1 MVFKNVSKV
10 ITMAVFVTCYVL
22 VLFIITLC
30 YFSPEKTVL
39 VDTNLYGEALI
50 EFLII
55 WVTVPLVVYN
65 GKDIF
70 ISFFSHAQEMREAN

>member
-1 MVFKNVSKV
+1 MLFKNVSKI
-10 ITMAVFVTCYVL
+10 ITMAVFVTSYVL
-22 VLFIITLC
+22 VLFIITMC
-30 YFSPEKTVL
+30 YFNPEKTVL

-65 GKDIF
+65 GKDLF